1 MKNVMIRIIFEFILF
16 DFIYLA
22 LSTIINDHREENV
35 NISSDEI
42 PLMESDQ
49 HTSIV
54 SQSQIDHDIVE
65 IEGLLQIFISKFDIL
80 SDLIQKNITFS

>member
-1 MKNVMIRIIFEFILF
+1 
-16 DFIYLA
+16 
-22 LSTIINDHREENV
+22 
-35 NISSDEI
+35 
-42 PLMESDQ
+42 MESDQ

-80 SDLIQKNITFS
+80 SDLIQKNITFSYLIEFN